1 MKYFIGQDCTNP
13 GSLSLMQINF
23 FMVAPHINGP
33 LVWNW
38 FQVALMAPRIV
49 SVLDFLNLVD
59 S

>member
-1 MKYFIGQDCTNP
+1 
-13 GSLSLMQINF
+13 MQINF